1 MSRRSVPR
9 DHHAGYSIPSNA
21 VYRQH
26 AYQVVREPNPDPGYD
41 HRPLERA
48 DWGELVRMIPAAV
61 VLVAGLWAFCALLA
75 ALVPG

>member
-1 MSRRSVPR
+1 MKRE
-9 DHHAGYSIPSNA
+9 HHAGFGIPSNA
-21 VYRQH
+21 RYRMH
-26 AYQVVREPNPDPGYD
+26 ATPMRIREPNPDPGYD